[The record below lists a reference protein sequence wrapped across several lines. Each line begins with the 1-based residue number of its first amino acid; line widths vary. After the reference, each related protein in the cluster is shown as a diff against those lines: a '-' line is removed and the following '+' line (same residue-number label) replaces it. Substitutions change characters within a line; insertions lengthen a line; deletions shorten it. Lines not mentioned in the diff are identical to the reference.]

1 VRIVDRVRLLAGRGR
16 LPVRDWLSEV
26 VPDWLTEVVRP
37 KPAPMPWPDMA
48 RAVLAIWAPLA
59 AGFIAGHRELGLLP
73 ALGGLLGIMIDN
85 GGPYLARVRRI
96 GCATVFGGAAGL
108 LIGSVIHGRGW
119 TAVIAIVALA
129 WASTLLARLG
139 GTGSVTGLELF
150 VYSAVGLGPIGALH
164 PWWHTAWEF
173 LAGVVWALLLIVP
186 GWLLSPRAT
195 GQRLVASAYH
205 AVAVELRAIGTPEAA
220 TARQAVTDTL
230 NAAYDTLLS
239 RRAVSSGR
247 TRRLTRLTAILNV
260 SHQMTEATAAL
271 RVQGTR
277 PPDEVIETIDRLA
290 SAIAQGPL
298 GGRRP
303 PALPLIPPQW
313 SPDSPGAAA
322 LRDSMV
328 SLARAVAGNWE
339 PSPAASP
346 PSVPAARPGLG
357 ERLRE
362 RAGQVGDQLIGGR
375 VAWTFT
381 VRFTVC
387 AGVAA
392 VVSEVLP
399 LQRSYWVVLTVGI
412 IMKPDLGSVFARA
425 LQRGIGT
432 IVGAVL
438 GAAILAVVPYGPLLL
453 IPFGILAALL
463 PYGKSRNFGLSA
475 TFLTPLVVVL
485 IDLLVPSGWQLAG
498 ARAIDTVLGCA
509 IVLVIGYLPWPGSWY
524 AYLPAKFAGAL
535 RVVADYMEE
544 ALAAD
549 PGSATG
555 SGTAGSGTA
564 DSGTADSGTA
574 DSGTAGSG
582 TAGSGTAVLSARPAK
597 RSGLRLQALRALSD
611 LRAEFQRT
619 ISEPEAVRR
628 RASAWWPAAV
638 SLEELVDAI
647 TVTALSIS
655 AGRTPAP
662 APESV
667 RRLATTLRVVADAM
681 AGGGPPPPAV
691 PPLPSDE
698 ELQPVTAAV
707 RSVLG
712 VLTPGERG

>member
-1 VRIVDRVRLLAGRGR
+1 M
-16 LPVRDWLSEV
+16 
-26 VPDWLTEVVRP
+26 PDWLTEVVRP
-37 KPAPMPWPDMA
+37 KPAPVPWPDMA

-59 AGFIAGHRELGLLP
+59 AGLISGHREFGLLP

-96 GCATVFGGAAGL
+96 SCAAVFGGAAGL
-108 LIGSVIHGRGW
+108 LIGSMIHGRGW
-119 TAVIAIVALA
+119 IAVIVIVVMAGVSALL
-129 WASTLLARLG
+129 SRLG
-139 GTGSVTGLELF
+139 GTGSVTGLQLF
-150 VYSAVGLGPIGALH
+150 VYSALGLGPIGALR

-173 LAGVVWALLLIVP
+173 IAGVVWALLLIAP
-186 GWLLSPRAT
+186 GWLLSPRAAE
-195 GQRLVASAYH
+195 QRLVASVYH
-205 AVAVELRAIGTPEAA
+205 AIAVELRAIGTPGAV
-220 TARQAVTDTL
+220 TAQRAVTDTL
-230 NAAYDTLLS
+230 NAAYDALLS
-239 RRAVSSGR
+239 RRAVSDGR
-247 TRRLTRLTAILNV
+247 IRRLMRLMAILNV
-260 SHQMTEATAAL
+260 SHQMAEATAVL
-271 RVQGTR
+271 RVRGKR
-277 PPDEVIETIDRLA
+277 PPDGVIETIDRLA
-290 SAIAQGPL
+290 SAIAKGPP
-298 GGRRP
+298 GGRRL
-303 PALPLIPPQW
+303 PALPLVPPQW
-313 SPDSPGAAA
+313 ASDSPGAGA

-328 SLARAVAGNWE
+328 SLTRAIAGNWE

-346 PSVPAARPGLG
+346 PSVPAARAGLG

-362 RAGQVGDQLIGGR
+362 RAGQVRDQLIGGR

-381 VRFTVC
+381 IRLMVC
-387 AGVAA
+387 AGAAA

-438 GAAILAVVPYGPLLL
+438 GAAVLAAVPYGPLLL

-485 IDLLVPSGWQLAG
+485 IDLLAPSGWTLAG
-498 ARAIDTVLGCA
+498 ARAIDTVLSCA

-549 PGSATG
+549 PGSGAAG
-555 SGTAGSGTA
+555 SGRAPGTAGSSA
-564 DSGTADSGTA
+564 AA
-574 DSGTAGSG
+574 PGTAGS
-582 TAGSGTAVLSARPAK
+582 ATAVLSARPAK
-597 RSGLRLQALRALSD
+597 QSRLRQQALRALSD

-619 ISEPEAVRR
+619 ISEPEAVSR
-628 RASAWWPAAV
+628 RASAWWPATV

-647 TVTALSIS
+647 TETALSVS

-662 APESV
+662 APGSV

-681 AGGGPPPPAV
+681 AGGGPPPAAV
-691 PPLPSDE
+691 SPLPSDE
-698 ELQPVTAAV
+698 DLQPVTAAV